1 MRKIWKQL
9 ISISMSLIMALGS
22 NVVMT
27 QTAYA
32 DEETGTETKQE
43 IVYGDDVAYDPNTG
57 HSYEFVNSSVNYS
70 TAKKEAKNKG
80 GYLICISSKE
90 ENNIVV
96 HYLEKLNQGDTRM
109 WIGLERNQNDISKF
123 KWIDGSELTYTNWEK
138 GEPSTLSETRVEVYF
153 EGTWNDCYGSLD
165 RPYIIEYDKCSH
177 PEEKEIVENRTITD
191 CSIGGF
197 TGKVTCGVCGEI
209 LDEGIMVEPGNHAE
223 AVIDK
228 KTFIEATCKSK
239 GFSGNKICPLCKKV
253 LEEGKETDIVDHK
266 KEDEPENYTE
276 NTCYVDGYT
285 GDYNCKWCGEK
296 VQEGS
301 IIAKKSHEYK
311 DDVCVN
317 CGRVNNAVYGK
328 EYSMKTTAQNP
339 FQVFQ
344 FKVDED
350 GYYAITCSNKT
361 DWDSY
366 GYLFEEESFNDEII
380 RNGIKKLENNNRV
393 RLEGCKKKNDDGGQE
408 SAPKIIGNLKKNH
421 TYYFVVGPFSDEYGE
436 YTISWECA
444 HSRKKF
450 VNRTIKSCEEGGYTG
465 DLQCKDCGKTI
476 SEGQQIEP
484 QSDHSYSERYT
495 IGKTCTNYEK
505 IVSECEYCGYVHK
518 EINEKKGLG
527 EHVFVKVNHKEPTC
541 TEEGYSYDL
550 KCSEC
555 GEINNDGNQEAGQT
569 IPSIHSNLSG
579 SNIIK
584 YYNESNATC
593 FKAGYTG
600 DTICLICNEVLEKG
614 SESPQL
620 EHNYVDDKCTNCG
633 LTKNQI
639 QELKD
644 NCFEINSFEDLL
656 MYLQMGSL
664 GINGKLNA
672 DIKFPDNYKDDD
684 NILNGASLLN
694 SKLDGNNHTISNVNI
709 EGIPCRLYDSIGN
722 STLKNLKIEVQGEC
736 EQSIYYLTE
745 YAYYSTIE
753 NCTFEGNVK
762 ASRSDV
768 AAIQTIDTCTIS
780 KCINNVDC
788 VNFGDAYVAGLAI
801 KANNSNITDCENNG
815 DFSVND
821 SYIAGL
827 VHTASNCHIE
837 NCINTG
843 NITDAYE
850 AAGIVASINNS
861 EIKNCTNKGDIT
873 NAEGAV
879 GICVSANNTK
889 VEECSNYGNII
900 DNEYVASGIVGII
913 LQAQIINCTNYGK
926 IKANNCAA
934 GICYSN
940 SRDDEGYYDQ
950 KEIIQGCTNNGEI
963 TSTDLAAGIVSIIYN
978 CNIDNCTNSGDV
990 QAGSLGG
997 GILAVTANSSISN
1010 CINNGSVDGYEYVGG
1025 ICGSSDDDVTF
1036 EKVYNS
1042 GKVTEEAFK
1051 SKGITN
1057 GTGNEVIKDSEENHE
1072 HKYSEVV
1079 EMTPS
1084 TLTENGVIKE
1094 KCSCGYINKRTISHP
1109 NELIISND
1117 KFEATGEKIAPTVT
1131 VVDVENNPID
1141 QKYYTVT
1148 YRDKAIGKTVDEVK
1162 AVGTY
1167 EVVITFSDL
1176 YEGEMTKEFTVVE
1189 KTTEPATSDV
1199 TTGNNETST
1208 PDSTTGDQEVSTPDS
1223 TTGDQE
1229 VSTNDTT
1236 GDDVETSTSETTA
1249 GDVETTTPKTTTGD
1263 KVTTTGNK
1271 PTTKVKKLGK
1281 VKKVSV
1287 KKLSRKKISVKWK
1300 KIKGVKGYQ
1309 VRYATNKKM
1318 KKAKIKTIAKN
1329 KASFTLKKLKGKK
1342 YFIQVRAYK
1351 IGKSNKKVKGKWS
1364 SVKKVKMKK

>member
-43 IVYGDDVAYDPNTG
+43 IVYVDDMAYDPNTG
-57 HSYEFVNSSVNYS
+57 HSYEFVNSSVDYS
-70 TAKKEAKNKG
+70 TAKQVAKNKG

-96 HYLEKLNQGDTRM
+96 HYLEELNHGDTRM
-109 WIGLERNQNDISKF
+109 WIGLERDQNDISKF

-138 GEPSTLSETRVEVYF
+138 GEPSTLSETRVEVYY
-153 EGTWNDCYGSLD
+153 EGTWNDCYGNLY

-177 PEEKEIVENRTITD
+177 PEEKEIVENRTIID
-191 CSIGGF
+191 CSQGGF

-239 GFSGNKICPLCKKV
+239 GFSGDKICPLCKIV
-253 LEEGKETDIVDHK
+253 LEEGTETDIVDHK

-301 IIAKKSHEYK
+301 VIPKLSHEYK
-311 DDVCVN
+311 DDTCVN

-344 FKVDED
+344 FKVEED
-350 GYYAITCSNKT
+350 GYYAVTCSNKT

-366 GYLFEEESFNDEII
+366 GYLFEEESFNDDII
-380 RNGIKKLENNNRV
+380 ANGINELKNNNRV
-393 RLEGCKKKNDDGGQE
+393 RFEGCIKKNDDGGKE
-408 SAPKIIGNLKKNH
+408 RAPKIIGNLKKNH
-421 TYYFVVGPFSDEYGE
+421 TYYFVVGPYSDEYGE

-484 QSDHSYSERYT
+484 QSDHSYTSYYT
-495 IGKTCTNYEK
+495 IDKTCTNYEK

-518 EINEKKGLG
+518 EINEKEGLG

-555 GEINNDGNQEAGQT
+555 GEINNDGDQKAGQT

-614 SESPQL
+614 TESPQL
-620 EHNYVDDKCTNCG
+620 EHNYVDDECTNCG
-633 LTKNQI
+633 LTKKQI

-684 NILNGASLLN
+684 NVLYSASLLN
-694 SKLDGNNHTISNVNI
+694 AKLDGNNHTISNVNI
-709 EGIPCRLYDSIGN
+709 EGSPCRLYDSIGN
-722 STLKNLKIEVQGEC
+722 STLKNLKIEIQGEC
-736 EQSIYYLTE
+736 DQSIYYLTQ

-753 NCTFEGNVK
+753 NCTFEGSVK
-762 ASRSDV
+762 TSRSDV
-768 AAIQTIDTCTIS
+768 AAIDTCTIS

-788 VNFGDAYVAGLAI
+788 ENNGDSYVAGLAI
-801 KANNSNITDCENNG
+801 RADNSNITDCENNG
-815 DFSVND
+815 DFSAHD
-821 SYIAGL
+821 SEIAGL
-827 VHTASNCHIE
+827 IYTASNCHIE

-879 GICVSANNTK
+879 GICVYAYNTK

-900 DNEYVASGIVGII
+900 DNEYVASGIVGCI

-926 IKANNCAA
+926 IKADNCAA
-934 GICYSN
+934 GICYAN

-963 TSTDLAAGIVSIIYN
+963 TSTDVAAGIVSSIYN
-978 CNIDNCTNSGDV
+978 CNIDNCTNNGDV

-997 GILAVTANSSISN
+997 GILAGTAGSSISN
-1010 CINNGSVDGYEYVGG
+1010 CINNGSVDGYLYVGG
-1025 ICGSSDDDVTF
+1025 ICGSCDDDVTF

-1042 GKVTEEAFK
+1042 GKVTEDAFK
-1051 SKGITN
+1051 SEGITN

-1072 HKYSEVV
+1072 HKYSEIV
-1079 EMTPS
+1079 ETTPA
-1084 TLTENGVIKE
+1084 TLTENGAIKE

-1109 NELIISND
+1109 IELNIVND
-1117 KFEATGEKIAPTVT
+1117 KFEVTGEKIAPTVT

-1148 YRDKAIGKTVDEVK
+1148 YRNKATGETVDEVK
-1162 AVGTY
+1162 EIGTY

-1208 PDSTTGDQEVSTPDS
+1208 PDT

-1271 PTTKVKKLGK
+1271 PTTKVTKPGK

-1329 KASFTLKKLKGKK
+1329 KTSLTLKKLKTKK
-1342 YFIQVRAYK
+1342 YYIQVRAYK
-1351 IGKSNKKVKGKWS
+1351 IGKSNKKVTGKWS
-1364 SVKKVKMKK
+1364 SVKKIKMKK